1 MARLLENA
9 QRSIISI
16 ITNHIPYTFLDIYFT
31 VYMNGDIR
39 PSLSNH
45 SNSFPLSPS
54 SDTDSLGSSSTAL
67 KTSNLTLRGGAAHLV
82 EKSLSPKLQ
91 GTSELDAID
100 LAFTNKNNKNNNQNR
115 MSNGKNVV
123 RFNQEEETPSL
134 VRIDSGY
141 RGDTLRVASPTEENY
156 DEAAQREYLSGLFTF
171 VITIYFSSKS

>member
-1 MARLLENA
+1 
-9 QRSIISI
+9 
-16 ITNHIPYTFLDIYFT
+16 
-31 VYMNGDIR
+31 MNGDIR
-39 PSLSNH
+39 PSISNH

-54 SDTDSLGSSSTAL
+54 SDSTDSAGSSSTAL
-67 KTSNLTLRGGAAHLV
+67 KRSGLTLRGGAAHTV

-100 LAFTNKNNKNNNQNR
+100 LAFTNKNKKNNNQNR

-123 RFNQEEETPSL
+123 RFNQDDHETPSL

-141 RGDTLRVASPTEENY
+141 RGDTLRVTSPTEENY

-171 VITIYFSSKS
+171 LILFNSSTKF